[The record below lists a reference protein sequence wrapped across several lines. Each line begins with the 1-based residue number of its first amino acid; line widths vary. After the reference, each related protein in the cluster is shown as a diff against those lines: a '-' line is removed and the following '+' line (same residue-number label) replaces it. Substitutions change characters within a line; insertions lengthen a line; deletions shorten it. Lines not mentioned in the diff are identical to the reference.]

1 MSFVL
6 CSSFDELRMDYGR
19 PGGFDRARNVEIG
32 VSRFFLCNLCAL
44 VVMLLTPPQHKGFEL
59 DVLDEAFTSEH
70 WIVRIYKVKKP
81 SNMIPTVNA
90 PSQHPSRRRRA
101 NGPSLFSVGLWCRS

>member
-1 MSFVL
+1 VL
-6 CSSFDELRMDYGR
+6 VFSFDELRMDYGR

-32 VSRFFLCNLCAL
+32 VSRVWPWSRTMWECWSVTACDP
-44 VVMLLTPPQHKGFEL
+44 VVVVQHKGFEL

-101 NGPSLFSVGLWCRS
+101 NGV